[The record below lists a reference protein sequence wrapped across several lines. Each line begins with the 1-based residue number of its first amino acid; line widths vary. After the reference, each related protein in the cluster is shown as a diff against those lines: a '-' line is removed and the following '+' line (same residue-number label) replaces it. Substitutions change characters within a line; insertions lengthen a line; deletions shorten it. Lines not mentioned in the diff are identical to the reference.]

1 MTRREPRTFRV
12 RAALVACL
20 LGILA
25 AIGPFVPAGTVPP
38 AHAAPGDV
46 TVEITGTTPAV
57 LRPGLD
63 LVVTGTITNETD
75 DVLADPFVRLRM
87 QTRVPDS
94 RNGLARWLDGE
105 TTAGRV
111 ETLTLANLGQD
122 VAPGATAPFTVS
134 IPAELSPF
142 GGTPAWGPRGFE
154 IVVSDGGVTGR
165 ARSVLLW
172 YPEAIESSGPTE
184 LTVLL
189 PLTPTAQEWS
199 TATEEGVLVGQVAA
213 ARIGALIEATR
224 HLPVAWGLDP
234 VLLELPAGPATTA
247 EGTDGPDPT
256 PDPTPTD
263 DASDAATGT
272 PDDGATTDAAPGA
285 TDPTTEPP
293 PSGTAPDDATEGG
306 DVERGDDPVLTV
318 AELPTFVQMLVDASA
333 QRDVVAL
340 SYADADAIT
349 MARAEDSTL
358 IDAAADRTAGL
369 LAEREVTVLDDVIW
383 PVATDAST
391 LAAISRSGSETVV
404 LPADQVPTTGDLT
417 YTPSGRTEITTA
429 GVDVE
434 AVLWDGPLSDTLTN
448 GDLTT
453 AEAQQSFLAQTAVIA
468 RERPNDPRGLMAA
481 LPRDLGTDPSE
492 IARLATILDSLAQA
506 PWLEVTSLRSLLGRS
521 VGAEGRS
528 LDLVAPDGDR
538 LTTAE
543 LARLGETWTELD
555 AFNHVLAEPGIL
567 TNAPAV
573 ALLSAPSAALLETPQ
588 TRTTLTDGATD
599 AVADLRTMIT
609 VQAGSSVLLI
619 SDESEVP
626 ITIDNALDV
635 DAEVVIQL
643 DPNDPRLQ
651 ADEVVPATIPASGTT
666 TVRIPVTAVANGD
679 VTVVVLVLPTEGDTP
694 VAEPSSF
701 DVRVRADWE
710 STGLTAAVVVL
721 GVAFVFGLFRTI
733 RRGGRRYPPEAAA
746 TLAGADSPPP
756 PADTKDSR

>member
-1 MTRREPRTFRV
+1 MTRREPRTFHV

-25 AIGPFVPAGTVPP
+25 AVGPLAPAVTVPA

-46 TVEITGTTPAV
+46 TVDITGTTPAV

-75 DVLADPFVRLRM
+75 EVLTDPFVRLRM
-87 QTRVPDS
+87 QTQVPDS
-94 RNGLARWLDGE
+94 RNGLARWLNDDA
-105 TTAGRV
+105 TSGRV

-122 VAPGATAPFTVS
+122 VQPGATAPFTVS
-134 IPAELSPF
+134 IPADRSPF

-172 YPEAIESSGPTE
+172 YPEAIESAGPTE
-184 LTVLL
+184 LTLLL

-199 TATEEGVLVGQVAA
+199 TAAEEGVLVGQVAA
-213 ARIGALIEATR
+213 DRITALVEATR
-224 HLPVAWGLDP
+224 DLPVAWGLDP
-234 VLLELPAGPATTA
+234 VLLELPTGPAPSG
-247 EGTDGPDPT
+247 EGSDGQEPT
-256 PDPTPTD
+256 QGAGQTEPTD
-263 DASDAATGT
+263 EETTGT
-272 PDDGATTDAAPGA
+272 PDDGATTDTPGTA
-285 TDPTTEPP
+285 DPTTEPP
-293 PSGTAPDDATEGG
+293 PSGTAPDDGATEG
-306 DVERGDDPVLTV
+306 DDEERDDPILT
-318 AELPTFVQMLVDASA
+318 AAQLPAFVQLLSGASA

-340 SYADADAIT
+340 SYGDADAIT
-349 MARAEDSTL
+349 MARADERTL
-358 IDAAADRTAGL
+358 IDAAADRTAAL

-383 PVATDAST
+383 PAATDEST
-391 LAAISRSGSETVV
+391 LDAIARSGSDTVV
-404 LPADQVPTTGDLT
+404 LPADEVPTTGDLT
-417 YTPSGRTEITTA
+417 YTPSGRTELTTA
-429 GVDVE
+429 GGDAE
-434 AVLWDGPLSDTLTN
+434 AVLWDGPLSDTLT
-448 GDLTT
+448 DPALTT
-453 AEAQQSFLAQTAVIA
+453 AEAQQSFLAQTAVIT

-492 IARLATILDSLAQA
+492 IERLSTILDSLAEA

-521 VGAEGRS
+521 VGTEGRS
-528 LDLVAPDGDR
+528 YEPAPPDGDR

-555 AFNHVLAEPGIL
+555 AFNQVLADPGAL
-567 TNAPAV
+567 TNGPAV
-573 ALLSAPSAALLETPQ
+573 ALLSTPSAALIEVPRV
-588 TRTTLTDGATD
+588 RTALADGATD
-599 AVADLRTMIT
+599 AVAELRSMIT

-619 SDESEVP
+619 SDASEVP
-626 ITIDNALDV
+626 ITIDNALDA

-651 ADEVVPATIPASGTT
+651 ADDVVPATIPANGTT

-679 VTVVVLVLPTEGDTP
+679 VTVVVLVLPEAGGTP

-721 GVAFVFGLFRTI
+721 GVAFVFGLSRTI

-746 TLAGADSPPP
+746 ALAETETQPPT
-756 PADTKDSR
+756 DTEDPR

>member
-1 MTRREPRTFRV
+1 M

-25 AIGPFVPAGTVPP
+25 AIGPLAPAETVPA

-75 DVLADPFVRLRM
+75 EVLADPYVRLRM

-94 RNGLARWLDGE
+94 RNGLARWLSGE
-105 TTAGRV
+105 TTSGRV

-134 IPAELSPF
+134 IPAESSPF
-142 GGTPAWGPRGFE
+142 GGTPAWGPRGYE

-199 TATEEGVLVGQVAA
+199 TAIEEGVLVGQVAA
-213 ARIGALIEATR
+213 TRITALIEATR
-224 HLPVAWGLDP
+224 NLPVAWGLDP
-234 VLLELPAGPATTA
+234 VLLELPTGAAP
-247 EGTDGPDPT
+247 TDEGPDGQDPT
-256 PDPTPTD
+256 QDPTPTD
-263 DASDAATGT
+263 EVSDAPTGT
-272 PDDGATTDAAPGA
+272 PDDGAATDAPTADAQTTDAPGA
-285 TDPTTEPP
+285 TDPTTDPP
-293 PSGTAPDDATEGG
+293 PSGTAPDDDAAE
-306 DVERGDDPVLTV
+306 GDDDDPILIA
-318 AELPTFVQMLVDASA
+318 AELPTFVEMLVEASA
-333 QRDVVAL
+333 RRDVVAL
-340 SYADADAIT
+340 AYADADAIT
-349 MARAEDSTL
+349 MARADERTL

-369 LAEREVTVLDDVIW
+369 LAEREVAVLDDVIW
-383 PVATDAST
+383 PAATDAPT
-391 LAAISRSGSETVV
+391 LAAIARSGPETVV

-429 GVDVE
+429 GGNVE
-434 AVLWDGPLSDTLTN
+434 AVLWDGSLSDTLTAP
-448 GDLTT
+448 DLTT
-453 AEAQQSFLAQTAVIA
+453 AEAQQSFLAQTAVIT

-492 IARLATILDSLAQA
+492 IERLRTILDSLAEA

-521 VGAEGRS
+521 VGTEGRS
-528 LDLVAPDGDR
+528 LELATPAGDR

-555 AFNHVLAEPGIL
+555 AFNHVLAEPGTL

-573 ALLSAPSAALLETPQ
+573 ALLSAPSAALLEVP
-588 TRTTLTDGATD
+588 RARGTLTDGATD
-599 AVADLRTMIT
+599 AVAELRSMIT

-619 SDESEVP
+619 SDASEVP
-626 ITIDNALDV
+626 ITIDNALDA

-651 ADEVVPATIPASGTT
+651 ADEVVPATIPANGTT

-679 VTVVVLVLPTEGDTP
+679 VTVVVLVLPEAGGTP

-746 TLAGADSPPP
+746 TPAEADTPPP